1 MALGCRLWR
10 GGSGAGLEEEDAV
23 FPITNYRAFWHPG
36 LNAFGIEIRLANA
49 QSVQLQINTPE
60 EFIAVLAVLNGP
72 GPVMTPQGHVVCQR

>member
-1 MALGCRLWR
+1 VSLLRRQAGEAGTLG
-10 GGSGAGLEEEDAV
+10 EQD
-23 FPITNYRAFWHPG
+23 RAFWHPG

>member
-36 LNAFGIEIRLANA
+36 LNAFGIEIRLADA
-49 QSVQLQINTPE
+49 RSVQLQINTPE